1 MIEDSRRAEAR
12 RLRVDPGM
20 SRSQLMKHFGVG
32 NGTISDWLRGLEPP
46 EWTRRPNAKDDLRET
61 AIEMRSDGYSVP
73 RIATELGVSKST
85 AYLWTKHL
93 PLDRTP
99 EEEAAARRRNHSK
112 EVADARWAPLNKA
125 RDQRRQDLNRAE
137 GAWVGHLSDREVV
150 LLGAVSYWCE
160 GQKSKPWEPNRCRV
174 IFINSDPGL
183 ILIFLR
189 FLEVVGEDRL
199 KLGYRIS
206 IHESADAEAA
216 GRWWAGVVGVPFER
230 FARPTLKTHNPSTVR
245 HNVGDP
251 YRGCLV
257 IAVPKSRELYWRIE
271 GLMQGIAGTDVVSG
285 DARM

>member
-1 MIEDSRRAEAR
+1 
-12 RLRVDPGM
+12 M

-32 NGTISDWLRGLEPP
+32 NGTLSDWLRGLEPP
-46 EWTRRPNAKDDLRET
+46 EWTQRPNAKDDLRDL
-61 AIEMRSDGYSVP
+61 AIGLRRQGCTVP
-73 RIATELGVSKST
+73 EIAKRLRVSKSS
-85 AYLWTKHL
+85 AFVWTRGV
-93 PLDRTP
+93 PLDATP
-99 EEEAAARRRNHSK
+99 EEAAARRRNHSK
-112 EVADARWAPLNKA
+112 EVADARWAPLNEA
-125 RDQRRQDLNRAE
+125 RDHRRREINLAE
-137 GAWVGHLSDREVV
+137 QAWVGELSDREVV

-183 ILIFLR
+183 ILIFLS

-199 KLGYRIS
+199 ELGYRIS

-216 GRWWAGVVGVPFER
+216 GRWWAGVVGVPFEL

-271 GLMQGIAGTDVVSG
+271 GLMRGITGAGPETEDCK
-285 DARM
+285 M